1 MTDQGKGGRVEH
13 EVGSPRAGSGGPSPE
28 QQAHPG
34 YWRFYDA
41 VATRQVREWLQAE
54 PPGIVLDMSNG
65 GARFGELAA
74 QAGHHVVHVCAFPD
88 ATLAEAGVQPVA
100 ADAFDLGWLRDGSLD
115 AILAESG
122 ALSEHVAAEHT
133 FSQLHRV
140 LKPGGRLL
148 MCVDSLVLGLARLAE
163 QGRWPE
169 LADVPSADVVL
180 IPNEDG
186 TITRCF
192 WPEELQAVL
201 TDFGYEVE
209 WVRPRSVLSQEAVS
223 RALAQNPA
231 SFDTLVATEL
241 ALAKEREGESTGIHL
256 VAAARR
262 R

>member
-1 MTDQGKGGRVEH
+1 V
-13 EVGSPRAGSGGPSPE
+13 
-28 QQAHPG
+28 HPG

-41 VATRQVREWLQAE
+41 VAARQVREWLISE
-54 PPGIVLDMSNG
+54 PPGVVLDMSAG
-65 GARFGELAA
+65 GARFGQLAVE
-74 QAGHHVVHVCAFPD
+74 AGHRVLHVCAIPD
-88 ATLAEAGVQPVA
+88 ASLGEAGVQAVA
-100 ADAFDLGWLRDGSLD
+100 ADASDLSWVRDASLD
-115 AILAESG
+115 AILAEAG
-122 ALSEHVAAEHT
+122 ALSEHLATEHT
-133 FSQLHRV
+133 FGQLHRV

-148 MCVDSLVLGLARLAE
+148 ICVDSLVLGLARLAE

-180 IPNEDG
+180 VPNEDG
-186 TITRCF
+186 SITRCF
-192 WPEELQAVL
+192 WPEELQGVL
-201 TDFGYEVE
+201 TDFGYDVE

-231 SFDTLVATEL
+231 SFDTLVETEI